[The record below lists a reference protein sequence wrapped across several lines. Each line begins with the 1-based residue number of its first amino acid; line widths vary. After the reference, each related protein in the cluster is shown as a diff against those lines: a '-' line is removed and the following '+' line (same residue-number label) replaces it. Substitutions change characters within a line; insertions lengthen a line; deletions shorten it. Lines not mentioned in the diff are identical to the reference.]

1 MRQSCLLLTLL
12 LTAVGL
18 PTQGCDRAR
27 DAAQSGAMVSNAT
40 TRSKTPAVEAREI
53 LAERCSPCHG
63 AEGKGD
69 GPAASECDPRPPN
82 LTDRARQ
89 SRLSDGELKRLIL
102 LGGKAT
108 GRSNHMPPN
117 SDLEKR
123 QPVLDALVTLVRDL
137 GSR

>member
-1 MRQSCLLLTLL
+1 MKANCLLLTLL
-12 LTAVGL
+12 LGAVGL
-18 PTQGCDRAR
+18 PTLGCDHAR
-27 DAAQSGAMVSNAT
+27 DAAQGGAMVSNAT

-69 GPAASECDPRPPN
+69 GPAAGECDPRPPN

-89 SRLSDGELKRLIL
+89 SRLSDQELERLIL

-123 QPVLDALVTLVRDL
+123 RPVLAALVTLVRDL
-137 GSR
+137 GTK